1 MPLVPASEY
10 NPIFEPLSGK
20 KIGFVAL
27 DGNVGDRLA
36 DLAAEKLLIH
46 FNIDYYFVPEQQL
59 TDGSAQKE
67 YDELLIAG
75 GGNMG
80 TLYPICYET
89 RMAAL
94 ETGLP
99 VTVLPQSFTN
109 DQEDLSGYKQVY
121 VREKASY
128 DLVKVGGNVTLAPE
142 LALGLPDPY
151 VMQPPMFEFG
161 LFLRIDVESVF
172 EDRKLSIVDP
182 VFNNL
187 TPARY
192 LSFASMFSEIV
203 TDRLHFAIAGLIMG
217 RKVTLLPNAYH
228 KNRSIYDTWLSKLG
242 CHWKEDVSDIQY
254 DVNAVKESLHRV
266 Q

>member
-1 MPLVPASEY
+1 MISGVQADMPLIPASEY
-10 NPIFEPLSGK
+10 KNIFDPLSGK
-20 KIGFVAL
+20 KVGFVAL

-46 FNIDYYFVPEQQL
+46 FGIDYYFVPEQQL

-80 TLYPICYET
+80 TLYPVCYET
-89 RMAAL
+89 RSRAL

-109 DQEDLSGYKQVY
+109 DQEDLSSYRQVY

-128 DLVKVGGNVTLAPE
+128 DLVKDNGNVTLAPE

-151 VMQPPMFEFG
+151 VMQPQLFDFG
-161 LFLRIDVESVF
+161 LFLREDIESVYD
-172 EDRKLSIVDP
+172 DRALSITDP
-182 VFNNL
+182 VTNNL
-187 TPARY
+187 TPMRY
-192 LSFASMFSEIV
+192 LSIASMFKEIM

-217 RKVTLLPNAYH
+217 RKVTLL
-228 KNRSIYDTWLSKLG
+228 LSN
-242 CHWKEDVSDIQY
+242 CNQVMHSSAFQ
-254 DVNAVKESLHRV
+254 
-266 Q
+266 